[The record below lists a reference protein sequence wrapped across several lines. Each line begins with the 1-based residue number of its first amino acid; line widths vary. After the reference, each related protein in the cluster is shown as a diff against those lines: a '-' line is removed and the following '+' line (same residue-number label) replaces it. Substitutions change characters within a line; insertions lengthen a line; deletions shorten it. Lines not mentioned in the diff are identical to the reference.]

1 MRTIEFRGKSIAT
14 GEWLYGDLVHRDE
27 VYIFPE
33 NGTDSPDRYEVIHDT
48 IGQFTG
54 LHDCKGREIYE
65 GDIVLIPKF
74 GNCLVMWSGYGW
86 GFHTVEQEVYPDGSM
101 QYRPIGD
108 YRFIFGQAVLVGNI
122 HDNPD
127 LMKRSEQQS
136 THQ

>member
-1 MRTIEFRGKSIAT
+1 MREIKFRGKHN
-14 GEWLYGDLVHRDE
+14 GKWLYGDLVHQHGCTF
-27 VYIFPE
+27 IFPE
-33 NGTDSPDRYEVIHDT
+33 EAPDSVDNYSVDPDT

-54 LHDCKGREIYE
+54 LHDKDGKEIYE
-65 GDIVLIPKF
+65 GDIVLIPKY

-122 HDNPD
+122 HDNPE
-127 LMKRSEQQS
+127 LMKGGEE
-136 THQ
+136 